1 MTFKTVPIWVVS
13 SADEMTIQTLHEQGY
28 GAKAIMAAYPQNYWK
43 PSMVKKICRHVDQ
56 TGSLT
61 ERKAGSG
68 RPKSACSDTNVERVE
83 ELICSKKNGAASTLA
98 PVRLPLNS
106 IPVTDLSVILRKKIS
121 VV

>member
-1 MTFKTVPIWVVS
+1 MRIYTFR
-13 SADEMTIQTLHEQGY
+13 EQGY
-28 GAKAIMAAYPQNYWK
+28 GSKAIMAAYPQNYWK
-43 PSMVKKICRHVDQ
+43 LSKMKKICKHVDQ
-56 TGSLT
+56 TGSAI
-61 ERKAGSG
+61 ERKAGCG